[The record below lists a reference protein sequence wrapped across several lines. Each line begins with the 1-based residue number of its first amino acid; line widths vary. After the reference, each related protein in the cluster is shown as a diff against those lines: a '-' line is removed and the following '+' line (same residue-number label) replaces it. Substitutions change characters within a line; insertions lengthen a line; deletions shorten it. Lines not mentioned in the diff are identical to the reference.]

1 MLRIRHI
8 AAIVALQALPISNAV
23 SQGAMRV
30 APSGHAIT
38 EVTLTL
44 VDSVARA
51 AAKPAVIRIDY
62 GQPHLRGRMLH
73 TDSLLPYDSVWRTG
87 ANAPT
92 TLTTDVDLVV
102 GGANIPKGT
111 YLLRSLPRRSGWTL
125 IVEKDTRSSPAGNL
139 PDYKRENDV
148 ARIELQRTSR
158 AAALES
164 FTMWLIPSREP
175 GTPRGEL
182 VMAWGTTVLS
192 TPWSMR

>member
-111 YLLRSLPRRSGWTL
+111 YLLRSIPRRSGWTL
-125 IVEKDTRSSPAGNL
+125 IVEKDTRSSPTGNL

-158 AAALES
+158 TAALES
-164 FTMWLIPSREP
+164 LTMWLIPSREP